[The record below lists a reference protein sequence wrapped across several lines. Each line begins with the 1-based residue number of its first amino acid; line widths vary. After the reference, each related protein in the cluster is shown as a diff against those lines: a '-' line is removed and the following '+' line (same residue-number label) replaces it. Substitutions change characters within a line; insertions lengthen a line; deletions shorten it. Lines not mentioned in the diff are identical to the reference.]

1 MKNWNSIF
9 LILLVCSLGL
19 PSIDFVYAEPIAN
32 LIESGE
38 IITSVED
45 QTLDGGII
53 INEGGELIIDSGI
66 TLNINGAVVN
76 SGKITIDG
84 NLIIDGIVVNNSI
97 INVQCGVFDTVAA
110 TIIGNDP
117 DFITCVADPTDP
129 TDFTEIFFDD
139 LTVGVGES
147 LFIPKNTIYA
157 ISGTLLIEGLLEN
170 RGTIEHKGN
179 MLFSNPGK
187 IKNFGTVNSFC
198 ENFEER
204 GRNGD
209 VNIVG
214 PGEII
219 GTTCSAPVS
228 TNDAYSINEDEIL
241 TVDVAMGVL
250 ANDSDSDTDGTDLK
264 TKIKKEPISG
274 TIILTSN
281 GGFTYIPDPDY
292 FGLDSFEYKVSDGT
306 GGKTT
311 GLVTLDVLPV
321 SETPVSVSDAY
332 NIDEDTPLEVS
343 AAEGVLANDS
353 DSDTD
358 STDLKTEIIVDPT
371 FGTITLNSNGIFTY
385 IPNADYFGLDSFEYK
400 VSDDENYATSSVAI
414 DVLAI
419 NDAPIAENGAYTT
432 DEDTLLTISS
442 PGVLANDADV
452 DSINLTVVVTEN
464 PTSGVV
470 VLENDGVFTYTP
482 NADYFGADSF
492 TYSVADDD
500 GEVVTATVA
509 ITVTAVNDAPVAT
522 NDAYP
527 VNEDDTLVVSTAEGV
542 LTNDADVDS
551 INLTVVVSENPTSGT
566 ITLNSDGIFT
576 YTPNADYFG
585 DESFEY
591 TVSDGEN
598 EVTATVAI
606 AITDVNDPPV
616 ISDPISITV
625 ESTGLETPLSVI
637 GLSEPIVIDLF
648 DSTPTITNDAPAAF
662 PLGTTIVTW
671 TATDSSDAFA
681 TATQLITLED
691 TTSPTISTPSDLIVE
706 ATGLDTLQSS
716 VGLSEPTVTDA
727 VDSTPTI
734 TNDAPVVFS
743 LGDTTV
749 IWTATDASGNSV
761 TATQLVTVEHITLLD
776 QKISLTQQ
784 VEDMIDDATHEYS
797 IYELKKSTKHFTKS
811 IDAAQW
817 SEDKESLGNDAGN
830 KIFYEQEKG
839 VKHLIKVLEY
849 GYESDEFAYNLTNI
863 LLDMVNIDQQ
873 IAENEFNNALNSP
886 VIQKKCIGKASYELE
901 KSKKYHKENK
911 FEKAIDHY
919 GKVWENS
926 KKSQSNKKCR

>member
-1 MKNWNSIF
+1 
-9 LILLVCSLGL
+9 
-19 PSIDFVYAEPIAN
+19 
-32 LIESGE
+32 
-38 IITSVED
+38 
-45 QTLDGGII
+45 
-53 INEGGELIIDSGI
+53 
-66 TLNINGAVVN
+66 
-76 SGKITIDG
+76 
-84 NLIIDGIVVNNSI
+84 
-97 INVQCGVFDTVAA
+97 
-110 TIIGNDP
+110 
-117 DFITCVADPTDP
+117 
-129 TDFTEIFFDD
+129 
-139 LTVGVGES
+139 

-470 VLENDGVFTYTP
+470 VLENDGV
-482 NADYFGADSF
+482 
-492 TYSVADDD
+492 
-500 GEVVTATVA
+500 
-509 ITVTAVNDAPVAT
+509 
-522 NDAYP
+522 
-527 VNEDDTLVVSTAEGV
+527 
-542 LTNDADVDS
+542 
-551 INLTVVVSENPTSGT
+551 
-566 ITLNSDGIFT
+566 FT